1 LPFFGLS
8 FFVNYQSKFF
18 FGFLRD
24 SSSHSSGSFS
34 SGSFSSGS
42 FSSGSFS
49 SGSLFGLIVWI
60 KDSSYSF

>member
-42 FSSGSFS
+42 FSSGS
-49 SGSLFGLIVWI
+49 LFGLIVWI